1 MVANQSRRN
10 YDLNNSFGR
19 AKERRTK
26 VGIWKSEP
34 PGKSEIIISVLEGNE
49 HHLIWLALRRPW
61 LRKKGVFEAS
71 KPETDNEGRDPSQR
85 CSCQDF
91 GEDFF
96 ITGNDMWVSKPD
108 EHRSPRAGD
117 KEYSTDLKSS

>member
-61 LRKKGVFEAS
+61 LRKEGVFDAS

-91 GEDFF
+91 GEDLF

-117 KEYSTDLKSS
+117 KGV